1 MWVDDIT
8 VAASSTLLL
17 NEIKQHLSSKFN
29 MKELGPLSSFLGI
42 HFEQKE
48 DAITMS
54 QSQYLKKILEK
65 FGFENCK
72 PRGTP
77 CEANPEV
84 YNTDTFAD
92 ENDPR
97 KYRQMVGSL
106 LVYAMIC
113 TRHDLSYVVTKLSQ
127 HLSKPTSGDLLMLNH
142 VFRYVKSTVDYHLT
156 FRKGGND
163 LQITAYCDA
172 DWASSLDDRH
182 SISGYCTSLLETGPL
197 ISWKSRKQSS
207 IALSTC
213 EAEYISLSATCQE
226 ISYPVQLLKDVLDHD
241 FQPATLMN
249 DNQGAIALVKN
260 PIGHMR
266 SKHIDIR
273 YHYVH
278 ECFKQGRSGTCKNCV
293 TCVSQIGNTKSN
305 PELEK
310 SRKFVTHLTIFKKSG
325 QTVKFN

>member
-1 MWVDDIT
+1 MWVDDII

-29 MKELGPLSSFLGI
+29 MKDLGPSSFLGI

-84 YNTDTFAD
+84 YNTDTITD

-97 KYRQMVGSL
+97 KYRQMIGS

-113 TRHDLSYVVTKLSQ
+113 TRPDLSYVVTKLSQ

-182 SISGYCTSLLETGPL
+182 SISGYCTSLRETGPY

-207 IALSTC
+207 VALSTC
-213 EAEYISLSATCQE
+213 EPEYISLSATCQE
-226 ISYPVQLLKDVLDHD
+226 ISYLVQLLKDVLDHD
-241 FQPATLMN
+241 FQPAALMN

-260 PIGHMR
+260 PTGHMR

-273 YHYVH
+273 YHYVR
-278 ECFKQGRSGTCKNCV
+278 ECFKRNRITLNYVPSNENYSDIFTKPPRKLSSQKFRDYLFGT
-293 TCVSQIGNTKSN
+293 
-305 PELEK
+305 
-310 SRKFVTHLTIFKKSG
+310 
-325 QTVKFN
+325 